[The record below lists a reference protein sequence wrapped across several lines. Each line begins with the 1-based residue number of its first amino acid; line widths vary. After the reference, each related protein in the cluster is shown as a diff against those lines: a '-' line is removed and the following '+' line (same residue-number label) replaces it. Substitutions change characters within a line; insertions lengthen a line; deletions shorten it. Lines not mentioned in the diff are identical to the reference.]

1 MRQISSLQKG
11 LIFNPDLSE
20 WGQGRDLV
28 SGVIP
33 TNTAV
38 YPVLDSRGNG
48 RRWLDC
54 NGTNPYISLPTVPT
68 VGLGDFTV
76 ICIFDA
82 KVTTTEGLFGCTTTN
97 GMECSVV
104 NGYVNL
110 RLRSGSSAPYT
121 SNQIVVGR
129 NVFSYTRSGTV
140 GTYVLNGVTTVI
152 TDTQSYDYPITR
164 LNYSTQG
171 YGTKSFVMFRFFNY
185 ALTTAQVINYSRPEY
200 PIEWV
205 DRIVGTTG
213 AVLTS
218 GTITVGKK
226 YLVKLFVA
234 GDSFTNV
241 GGTNTTGT
249 VFTATGTTPT
259 TWSNSSQLV
268 QLGCILDLNAEG
280 MSSATWVD
288 KTNSLTATNS
298 GTTFVLPSASNLRAM
313 FYNGA
318 AKLAYT
324 GMDAATTDITFA
336 TEITPLT
343 LAGRIFDNSKLLVYV
358 NPSGYLTVS
367 RDGITLINSAAA
379 SIAIN
384 TNYKIAITS
393 TSAGATNIYING
405 VLSGTANQAAGTP
418 ASGTTWNL
426 GNNAASNQAFTG
438 RMKTPIVENRIMTSD
453 EISLLNS
460 IL

>member
-460 IL
+460 IN

>member
-234 GDSFTNV
+234 GED
-241 GGTNTTGT
+241 GT
-249 VFTATGTTPT
+249 F
-259 TWSNSSQLV
+259 
-268 QLGCILDLNAEG
+268 
-280 MSSATWVD
+280 
-288 KTNSLTATNS
+288 
-298 GTTFVLPSASNLRAM
+298 
-313 FYNGA
+313 
-318 AKLAYT
+318 
-324 GMDAATTDITFA
+324 
-336 TEITPLT
+336 
-343 LAGRIFDNSKLLVYV
+343 
-358 NPSGYLTVS
+358 
-367 RDGITLINSAAA
+367 
-379 SIAIN
+379 
-384 TNYKIAITS
+384 
-393 TSAGATNIYING
+393 
-405 VLSGTANQAAGTP
+405 
-418 ASGTTWNL
+418 
-426 GNNAASNQAFTG
+426 
-438 RMKTPIVENRIMTSD
+438 
-453 EISLLNS
+453 
-460 IL
+460 

>member
-1 MRQISSLQKG
+1 
-11 LIFNPDLSE
+11 
-20 WGQGRDLV
+20 
-28 SGVIP
+28 
-33 TNTAV
+33 
-38 YPVLDSRGNG
+38 
-48 RRWLDC
+48 
-54 NGTNPYISLPTVPT
+54 
-68 VGLGDFTV
+68 
-76 ICIFDA
+76 
-82 KVTTTEGLFGCTTTN
+82 
-97 GMECSVV
+97 
-104 NGYVNL
+104 
-110 RLRSGSSAPYT
+110 
-121 SNQIVVGR
+121 
-129 NVFSYTRSGTV
+129 
-140 GTYVLNGVTTVI
+140 
-152 TDTQSYDYPITR
+152 
-164 LNYSTQG
+164 
-171 YGTKSFVMFRFFNY
+171 MFRFFNY